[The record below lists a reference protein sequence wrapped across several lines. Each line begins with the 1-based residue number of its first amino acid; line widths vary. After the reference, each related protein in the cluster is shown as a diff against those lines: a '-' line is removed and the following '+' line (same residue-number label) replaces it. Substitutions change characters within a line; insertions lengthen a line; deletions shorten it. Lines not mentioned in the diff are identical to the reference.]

1 MVPEDEEIT
10 LIVSKL
16 KNGKSPGLS
25 KLRAETL
32 KEWLEEATWE
42 EEPYT
47 ENWDQVTSC
56 VKLCFVERSIYTDS
70 IILVYGGP
78 CTQRQWQL
86 PGHWPVGDCLE
97 NYRVDY

>member
-1 MVPEDEEIT
+1 MVPEDEEIA

-16 KNGKSPGLS
+16 KNGKSPGPS

-32 KEWLEEATWE
+32 KEWLEEATRE
-42 EEPYT
+42 QEPYM

-56 VKLCFVERSIYTDS
+56 VKLCFVEQSIPTQLS
-70 IILVYGGP
+70 WSTVVLVPKGSGNY
-78 CTQRQWQL
+78 QVR
-86 PGHWPVGDCLE
+86 HWPVGDCLE